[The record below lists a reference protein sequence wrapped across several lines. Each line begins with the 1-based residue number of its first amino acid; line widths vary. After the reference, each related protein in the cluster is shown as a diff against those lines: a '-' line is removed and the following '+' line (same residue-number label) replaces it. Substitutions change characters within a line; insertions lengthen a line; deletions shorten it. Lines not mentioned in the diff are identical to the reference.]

1 MATKEKFVMALDVGG
16 GSGRC
21 LLLGLDSGSVWTAQ
35 QAWTHPSTPN
45 TNGLGFDLDITDVLT
60 KLGRTVRDTLARA
73 NAAPGEVI
81 GIATTSMRNTTVVLD
96 ADGGVLMAT
105 PNRDVR
111 ALGEGAVLAM
121 ERGGE
126 VHEIS
131 GHWPTPIF
139 LGTRLLWMKNNAP
152 DLLKRARTVLSL
164 SDWVGFWLSGAVYA
178 ERSQA
183 GETLLFSQEKRQWAV
198 DLIESLGL
206 LPSLFPPIVEPGA
219 RMGSLTKAAA
229 DVLGLVP
236 GIPVAA
242 GGADT
247 QCGLLGAG
255 VIDDGALGVIAGT
268 TMPLQLVTDRL
279 VIDSEGR
286 LWTGQHVVPGLFV
299 LESNGMMTGDVIDWF
314 SQIMYGR
321 YSDPVAALCAE
332 AATAVPGA
340 SGVYSTLG
348 AVIFDG
354 RALGIPVGN
363 LSLSHMVT
371 KDAARGRPALAR
383 AVLEGIAYSVRA
395 NLEQIADV
403 SGRAAGSV
411 TVTGGMSKS
420 ALWTGIVADVTGM
433 PIRVPQTHEASAL
446 GAAILAGVGAG
457 VFSDP
462 ATGARAV
469 CRTAREHQPTDASP
483 KYQDLYA
490 GWRRA
495 HTKRYEADKEVESL
509 LTMSLFESS
518 PAAERA
524 ADPSFRPKILV
535 TASMDDRAVEALK
548 NLGDVTYGDWRT
560 TMTIYD
566 GGQKLAEALAGV
578 HVLITEMDI
587 VDYEAILDA
596 ADLRMIVCC
605 RGNAVN
611 VDVAS
616 ATAFGIP
623 VVNTPGRN
631 SDAVADLTVA
641 FMVMLARKMPAS
653 ADFLKQGGIA
663 AGDMAR
669 MGEAYLTYQGNE
681 LWRKTVGL
689 VGLGSVG
696 AAVARRVAAF
706 GARVVYFD
714 PGIDE
719 GAGALLSA
727 RKVSLD
733 ELLSESDFV
742 SLHAPAIEATKGMMD
757 RNAFA
762 TMKQGAFFINTAR
775 ASLVDDDAL
784 RESLESGRLAGAALD
799 VFSVEPPASDDPV
812 VSRSN
817 VIATPHIGGNT
828 AETAAHQGAIA
839 AEELSRLLKGQRPEF
854 ILNPDTLESF
864 SWSKPRPVVD
874 EKTKEKLS
882 KNKRPTMTS

>member
-1 MATKEKFVMALDVGG
+1 MKKRYVMALDVGG

-21 LLLGLDSGSVWTAQ
+21 LLLDPDSGGVWTAQ
-35 QAWTHPSTPN
+35 QAWTHPVAPN
-45 TNGLGFDLDITDVLT
+45 TNGLGFDLDTGDVIA
-60 KLGRTVRDTLARA
+60 KLGRAVRETLAGA
-73 NAAPGEVI
+73 GATPGDVI
-81 GIATTSMRNTTVVLD
+81 GIAATSMRNTTVVMD
-96 ADGGVLMAT
+96 AENAVLMAT
-105 PNRDVR
+105 PNRDIR
-111 ALGEGAVLAM
+111 AIGEGAILAM

-126 VHEIS
+126 VHRIS
-131 GHWPTPIF
+131 GHWPSPIF
-139 LGTRLLWMKNNAP
+139 LGARLLWMKNNAP
-152 DLLKRARTVLSL
+152 ALFEKARTVLSL
-164 SDWVGFWLSGAVYA
+164 SDWVGFWLSGEALA

-183 GETLLFSQEKRQWAV
+183 GETLLFSQEKREWAA
-198 DLIESLGL
+198 DLIGSLGL
-206 LPSLFPPIVEPGA
+206 PLSLFPATVDPGA
-219 RMGSLTKAAA
+219 RLGSLTKRAAET
-229 DVLGLVP
+229 LGLVP

-255 VIDDGALGVIAGT
+255 GVADGQLGVIAGT

-279 VIDSEGR
+279 IIDPDGR
-286 LWTGQHVVPGLFV
+286 LWSGQHVVPGLFV
-299 LESNGMMTGDVIDWF
+299 LESNGMMTGDAVDWF
-314 SQIMYGR
+314 SRIMYGGTP
-321 YSDPVAALCAE
+321 DPVAALCAE
-332 AATAVPGA
+332 AAMSVPGA

-348 AVIFDG
+348 AVVFDG
-354 RALGIPVGN
+354 RVLGIPVGN

-371 KDAARGRPALAR
+371 KDAARGRSAFAR
-383 AVLEGIAYSVRA
+383 ALLEGIAYSVRA
-395 NLEQIADV
+395 NLEQITAV
-403 SGRAAGSV
+403 SGRAVEKIA
-411 TVTGGMSKS
+411 VTGGMSRS
-420 ALWTGIVADVTGM
+420 ALWTGIISDVTGM
-433 PIRVPQTHEASAL
+433 PVCVPRAYEATAL

-457 VFSDP
+457 VFPDP
-462 ATGARAV
+462 AAGARSV
-469 CRTAREHQPTDASP
+469 TQTAREHQPSAASP
-483 KYQDLYA
+483 KYQGLYA
-490 GWRRA
+490 GWRQA
-495 HTKRYEADKEVESL
+495 HEKRKEADQEVGNL
-509 LTMSLFESS
+509 LTMSLFEAT
-518 PAAERA
+518 PAAGRA

-535 TASMDDRAVEALK
+535 TASMDDRALAALGR
-548 NLGDVTYGDWRT
+548 LGDVTYGDWRT

-566 GGQKLAEALAGV
+566 GGRKLAAALAGV

-587 VDYEAILDA
+587 VDYEAIRDS
-596 ADLRMIVCC
+596 ADLRMVISC

-611 VDVAS
+611 VDTAA

-653 ADFLKQGGIA
+653 SDFLKTGGIK

-669 MGEAYLTYQGNE
+669 MGEAYMAYQGNE

-696 AAVARRVAAF
+696 AAVARRVTAF
-706 GARVVYFD
+706 GARVLYFD
-714 PGIDE
+714 PAVDD

-727 RKVSLD
+727 RNVTLD

-742 SLHAPAIEATKGMMD
+742 SIHAPAVESTRGMMG
-757 RNAFA
+757 REQFA
-762 TMKQGAFFINTAR
+762 RMKQGAFFINTAR

-812 VSRSN
+812 VGRPN

-839 AEELSRLLKGQRPEF
+839 AEELANLLEGRRPDH
-854 ILNPDTLESF
+854 ILNPEALESF
-864 SWSKPRPVVD
+864 SWSRPRPVPD
-874 EKTKEKLS
+874 EQTGQRLS
-882 KNKRPTMTS
+882 RNKRPTMTS